1 MYVRYQCRASRWYD
15 NNNGTPI
22 WMRIICARAQTLPIK
37 QWIGKKK
44 LCWLFKEK
52 KSGEKRASIAASEKK
67 LGANACWSQES
78 ERDARS
84 ICSSYCRIFL
94 SRPNWTV
101 WCVCVWMCWLGSAPL
116 RTSHS
121 KSYGWWFSY
130 SFFQTHTWFNSNSI
144 FFLLLAFCPVSS
156 SYHSVLSLLWR
167 GNFFFIHFFISWR
180 GNSPFFV
187 LHLFVCKEV
196 FSLFFYRERTCDA
209 CICITISVKYFFMI
223 VKRFYSLPL
232 NRKRGK
238 SIFFHLVILHVVVRE
253 LFFHNKIFYL

>member
-1 MYVRYQCRASRWYD
+1 M
-15 NNNGTPI
+15 
-22 WMRIICARAQTLPIK
+22 CARAQTLPIE
-37 QWIGKKK
+37 QWKGKK
-44 LCWLFKEK
+44 LCWLFNEK

-67 LGANACWSQES
+67 IGANACWSQES
-78 ERDARS
+78 KRDARS

-94 SRPNWTV
+94 SRPNQTF

-167 GNFFFIHFFISWR
+167 GNFFFIHFLFLEEGILLFLFSICLYARSFFLSFFI
-180 GNSPFFV
+180 V
-187 LHLFVCKEV
+187 
-196 FSLFFYRERTCDA
+196 RERVMR
-209 CICITISVKYFFMI
+209 ICTTISVKYFFMI

>member
-1 MYVRYQCRASRWYD
+1 M
-15 NNNGTPI
+15 
-22 WMRIICARAQTLPIK
+22 CARAQTLPIE
-37 QWIGKKK
+37 QWKGKK
-44 LCWLFKEK
+44 LCWLFNEK

-67 LGANACWSQES
+67 IGANACWSQES
-78 ERDARS
+78 KRDARS

-94 SRPNWTV
+94 SRPNQTF

-144 FFLLLAFCPVSS
+144 FLLLASLSCFVIIPFC
-156 SYHSVLSLLWR
+156 SLFALER
-167 GNFFFIHFFISWR
+167 EFFLYPFFISWR

-187 LHLFVCKEV
+187 IHLFVCKEF

-209 CICITISVKYFFMI
+209 YMYNNIGEVLLYDCKTFLFAATQWKERQEHF
-223 VKRFYSLPL
+223 
-232 NRKRGK
+232 
-238 SIFFHLVILHVVVRE
+238 FFHLVILHVVVRE